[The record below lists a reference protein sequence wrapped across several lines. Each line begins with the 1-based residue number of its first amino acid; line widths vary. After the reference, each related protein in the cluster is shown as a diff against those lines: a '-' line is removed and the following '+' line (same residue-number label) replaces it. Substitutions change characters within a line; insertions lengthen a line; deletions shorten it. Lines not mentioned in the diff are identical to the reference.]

1 MNFNSEEY
9 SHSTGG
15 GSKILKPGQHFCRIL
30 ELGLSVPPWND
41 DAYFVTLKL
50 EGPNMG
56 EGFEGVAIDKD
67 NPGAGLHAGQ
77 IATVNNFRYPFSTY
91 EWQGKTIERD
101 QQIFNWINA
110 LATQLGVFKDI
121 QAAKIQADTI
131 EQYVEKVSP
140 FLTHPELWAHF
151 TVAGR
156 EYYKDGYDSPNYNL
170 FFPKKSGKN
179 FPYSAIE
186 DDKGSPMSF
195 LKYNEAEHIIKETP
209 PAPATDV
216 DSFGGG
222 NDTPAAGTP
231 SLDLD

>member
-30 ELGLSVPPWND
+30 DISLVVPPWND

-56 EGFEGVAIDKD
+56 DGFEGVAMDKD
-67 NPGAGLHAGQ
+67 NPGAGTYAGQ
-77 IATVNNFRYPFSTY
+77 IATVNNFRYPFSSY
-91 EWQGKTIERD
+91 NWQGKDIERD
-101 QQIFNWINA
+101 PQIFNWINA
-110 LATQLGVFKDI
+110 LATQLGVFKEI
-121 QAAKIQADTI
+121 QAAKIQAETI
-131 EQYVEKVSP
+131 EEYITKITP
-140 FLTHPELWAHF
+140 YLTHPELWANF
-151 TVAGR
+151 TIAGR

-179 FPYSAIE
+179 FPYSALE
-186 DDKGSPMSF
+186 DDHGNPQGF
-195 LKYNEAEHIIKETP
+195 LKYNEAEHIIKEAKP
-209 PAPATDV
+209 DAPTEVDTFGTEPTD
-216 DSFGGG
+216 
-222 NDTPAAGTP
+222 TAAGTP